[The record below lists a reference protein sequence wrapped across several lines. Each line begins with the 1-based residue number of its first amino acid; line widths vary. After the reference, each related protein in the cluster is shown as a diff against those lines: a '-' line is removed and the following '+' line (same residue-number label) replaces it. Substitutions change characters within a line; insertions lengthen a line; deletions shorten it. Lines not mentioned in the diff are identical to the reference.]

1 MQTLDAPQLDLLE
14 QPEYRVEGPL
24 KVTGSARYTADV
36 QMPGMLWLAYARSDR
51 PHARI
56 LSVDVSA
63 ARQVPGVHAVLIG
76 DDIGDVRL
84 GRRLLDWPA
93 LARDRVRI
101 IGDRIAAVAAETR
114 EAAEEAA
121 RLVRVAYED
130 LPLVTLENALA
141 ADAPILHPDIDTYK
155 FLGAKRPQTPHPNV
169 HGYSLVQKSETGE
182 KLEDVFA
189 SADRV
194 FEHTFSTSREF
205 QGFLEPRAC
214 VVWIDE
220 EQRLRI
226 INTNKSPAAVRQQ
239 LAAALDMPESQI
251 VIDSTFI
258 GGDFGGKGLS
268 IDEFTCYF
276 LARATGRPIKAVMSY
291 VDELQASNSRHSA
304 IIKLRTAVS
313 RDGKFLAHQS
323 EALIDGGAYAAGKVG
338 PTLVV
343 PVHNTLTAYHVPV
356 TRLEARAVYTN
367 SIPGG
372 SMRAPGDPQSMF
384 ASECHVDMIAR
395 EMGMDPIELRRR
407 NALRDGEPSVTG
419 ERVHQA
425 RAIEVLDALERESNW
440 TTPLPPGHGRG
451 IALGVRHI
459 GAGATSV
466 VMRLLPG
473 GEVEVITGVADQGG
487 GVYTVLRRVAAAVM
501 SVDPR
506 RIVIRHS
513 DTSGPAPD
521 PGVGGQRTTHVLGRA
536 AQAGAVEMKSRLEEL
551 AAEAMGW
558 PAGEVRLEGDRFV
571 AGEHS
576 APFVEVAEQIAKGP
590 AVEVQGAYDGQHK
603 PGEPGDFEFAGYVV
617 QSEVDRETG
626 AVRVEDVLLV
636 ADVGTIINP
645 LAHQGQLEGGLM
657 FGIGA
662 ALMEDLSIQDG
673 RITTPS
679 LGEYKVPCAMDT
691 PPFRTVLLRDPTG
704 PGPLGAKAAGEL
716 TNTSVAPAVANSVAA
731 ACGARVTH
739 MPLTAE
745 RILEALA
752 MRKRTESEGR

>member
-1 MQTLDAPQLDLLE
+1 MTAVADPVAVFQE
-14 QPEYRVEGPL
+14 PEYRVEGPL

-36 QMPGMLWLAYARSDR
+36 RMPGMLHLAYTRSDR

-56 LSVDVSA
+56 LSVDASA
-63 ARQVPGVHAVLIG
+63 AKQAPGVHAVLTG
-76 DDIGDVRL
+76 EDIGDVRL
-84 GRRLLDWPA
+84 GRRFLDWPA
-93 LARDRVRI
+93 LTRDRVRI
-101 IGDRIAAVAAETR
+101 IGDRIAAIAADTR
-114 EAAEEAA
+114 EQAEYAAS
-121 RLVRVAYED
+121 LVRVEYED

-141 ADAPILHPDIDTYK
+141 DDTPILHPDIDSYK
-155 FLGAKRPQTPHPNV
+155 FLGAKRPQTPHPNI
-169 HGYSLVQKSETGE
+169 HGYSRVEKSETGE
-182 KLEDVFA
+182 SLEDAFA
-189 SADRV
+189 KAEHV
-194 FEHTFSTSREF
+194 FEHTFSTAREF

-220 EQRLRI
+220 EDRVRI

-239 LAAALDMPESQI
+239 LAAALEVPESQI
-251 VIDSTFI
+251 VIDASFI

-304 IIKLRTAVS
+304 IMTLRTAMS
-313 RDGKFLAHQS
+313 ADGHFLAHQC
-323 EALIDGGAYAAGKVG
+323 EAIIDGGAYAAGKVG

-343 PVHNTLTAYHVPV
+343 PAHNTLSGYHVPV
-356 TRLEARAVYTN
+356 TRLEVKSVYTN

-384 ASECHVDMIAR
+384 AGECHVDMIAAA
-395 EMGMDPIELRRR
+395 MGIDPIELRRR
-407 NALRDGEPSVTG
+407 NTLRDGEPSVTG
-419 ERVHQA
+419 EKVHRSRA
-425 RAIEVLDALERESNW
+425 REVLDALERESNW
-440 TTPLPPGHGRG
+440 TSPLPPGTGRG

-459 GAGATSV
+459 GPGATSV

-487 GVYTVLRRVAAAVM
+487 GAHTVLRRVAAAVM

-506 RIVIRHS
+506 RVVIRHV
-513 DTSGPAPD
+513 DTAGPAPD
-521 PGVGGQRTTHVLGRA
+521 PGVGGQRITHVLGRA
-536 AQAGAVEMKSRLEEL
+536 AQAGATEMKSRLEEL

-558 PAGEVRLEGDRFV
+558 PAGEVHLEQDRFI
-571 AGEHS
+571 AGDNS
-576 APFVEVAEQIAKGP
+576 ASFDEVAEQITKGP
-590 AVEVQGAYDGQHK
+590 PVEVQGAYDGTHK

-617 QSEVDRETG
+617 TVTVDAETG
-626 AVRVEDVLLV
+626 DVHVDDVLLV

-645 LAHQGQLEGGLM
+645 VAHQGQLDGGLM

-662 ALMEDLSIQDG
+662 ALMEELNIQDG
-673 RITTPS
+673 RITTPT
-679 LGEYKVPCAMDT
+679 LGEYKLPCALDA
-691 PPFRTVLLRDPTG
+691 PRFRTVLLHDPSG

-716 TNTSVAPAVANSVAA
+716 TNTSVAPAVANAVAA

-739 MPLTAE
+739 MPLSAE
-745 RILEALA
+745 RILDVLQNGVD
-752 MRKRTESEGR
+752 S